1 MKRRLLIQTI
11 LAAGLAGTS
20 ACASGG
26 RATPVDSTIL
36 TREEIA
42 AAPVSNLFEAVERLR
57 PRWLQIRSVRSIN
70 TGVQIAVFQNRSYL
84 GEPEVL
90 RTYDTK
96 SVVRL
101 RYLDGATA
109 SATLSGFDSRHVE
122 AAIVLET
129 TTGR

>member
-1 MKRRLLIQTI
+1 MKHRIMILGLITV
-11 LAAGLAGTS
+11 LTTAFSG
-20 ACASGG
+20 CASSGQV
-26 RATPVDSTIL
+26 RPIDSTVL
-36 TREEIA
+36 TQEEIA
-42 AAPVSNLFEAVERLR
+42 TAPVSNLFEAVERLR

-70 TGVQIAVFQNRSYL
+70 TGVQIAVFLNRSYL

-96 SVVRL
+96 SVARL

-122 AAIVLET
+122 SAIVLET
-129 TTGR
+129 QTGR